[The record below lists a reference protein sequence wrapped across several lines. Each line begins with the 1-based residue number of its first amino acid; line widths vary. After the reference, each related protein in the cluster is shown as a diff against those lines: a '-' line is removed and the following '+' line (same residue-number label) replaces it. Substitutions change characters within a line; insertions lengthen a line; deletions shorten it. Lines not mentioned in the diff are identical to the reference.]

1 MFRVF
6 KILEWTMAVLAGF
19 ALLVMMVLTF
29 ADVIGR
35 YGFNKSI
42 FGTAEI
48 IEYLMVV
55 VVFAGIAFI
64 TAGDEHIKVELF
76 EPWIKRRA
84 PNLQRWAVH
93 IFSLGVYAFLVW
105 ELTRHAIDSFKS
117 GKLTVVLEG
126 PQWLMPGAA
135 ALFSVIGVI
144 LFLVAIV
151 ATHGNPARMGYLAH
165 LKNDPDQTEHLEL

>member
-1 MFRVF
+1 MYRIF
-6 KILEWTMAVLAGF
+6 KALEWALAILSGL

-84 PNLQRWAVH
+84 PNLQRWAVLL
-93 IFSLGVYAFLVW
+93 FSLSVYAFLAW
-105 ELTRHAIDSFKS
+105 ELTRHALDSFAS

-135 ALFSVIGVI
+135 ALFSIIGVV

-151 ATHGNPARMGYLAH
+151 ATRGHPARIGH
-165 LKNDPDQTEHLEL
+165 LDHMKSDPDQDEHLEL